1 MVIIKLTTAI
11 DRKLKAQGYIKVS
24 ESEYGA
30 VFVKAE
36 RFGVAEIRIYKTSD
50 DVLIESVFTMM
61 DNGTGYKTT
70 QYAMSHKVLKLV
82 DRKIRELGK
91 QYQWSVSDD
100 NTGSR
105 KADTDGQS
113 E

>member
-1 MVIIKLTTAI
+1 MVIVELNTAT

-24 ESEYGA
+24 ETEYGA

-36 RFGVAEIRIYKTSD
+36 RFGVSEIRIYKTSD

-61 DNGTGYKTT
+61 NNGTGYRTS
-70 QYAMSHKVLKLV
+70 QYAMSYKILKLI
-82 DRKIRELGK
+82 DHKIRELRK
-91 QYQWSVSDD
+91 QYHWSDPDD
-100 NTGSR
+100 NTR
-105 KADTDGQS
+105 NRETDTN

>member
-1 MVIIKLTTAI
+1 MVIVELNTAT

-24 ESEYGA
+24 ETEYGA

-61 DNGTGYKTT
+61 NNGTGYRTS
-70 QYAMSHKVLKLV
+70 QYAMSYKILKLI
-82 DRKIRELGK
+82 DHKIRELRK
-91 QYQWSVSDD
+91 QYHWSDPDD
-100 NTGSR
+100 NTRSWET
-105 KADTDGQS
+105 DTN

>member
-1 MVIIKLTTAI
+1 MTTAI

-24 ESEYGA
+24 ESEYGV

-61 DNGTGYKTT
+61 NNGTGYRTS
-70 QYAMSHKVLKLV
+70 QYAMSYKILKLV
-82 DRKIRELGK
+82 DRKIRELRK
-91 QYQWSVSDD
+91 QYQWSDPND
-100 NTGSR
+100 NTRSR
-105 KADTDGQS
+105 EADTD